1 MKDFE
6 DVLSTVPPKLSASI
20 MPSSFPDGVIVAS
33 VTPLDGDGRPDGTAL
48 AEHLQT
54 LFHRGC
60 DGALLFGTTGEGLS
74 FTVEERREA
83 LDAVIEAGVTPDR
96 LLVGTGALPLPDVVE
111 LSAHATA
118 HGVGG
123 VLVLPPFHFAD
134 ITDDGLFATYD
145 LIAQGV
151 GNDDLRLYFFHDPS
165 LTGVPISFPLIERL
179 NDRYPEQIAGVKDSS
194 DEWDHQD
201 ALCSS
206 FPDLQIF
213 AGSERHLTPLLRAG
227 GAGCISATVNVTAP
241 LAQQAVRDWQNNAQV
256 ASAQSTLTELRS
268 RLSQFPTIPALKQL
282 LARRYERP
290 HWARVRPPLAPLDD
304 DEEERLASLHESIW
318 TEVESTIE

>member
-1 MKDFE
+1 
-6 DVLSTVPPKLSASI
+6 
-20 MPSSFPDGVIVAS
+20 MPSSLPNGVIVAS
-33 VTPLDGDGRPDGTAL
+33 VTPLDDEGRPDGIAL
-48 AEHLQT
+48 AAHLRS
-54 LFHRGC
+54 LFERGC

-74 FTVEERREA
+74 FTVEERRET
-83 LDAVIEAGVTPDR
+83 LETVLETGIEPHR
-96 LLVGTGALPLPDVVE
+96 LLVGTGALPLPDVAA

-118 HGVGG
+118 RDVGG
-123 VLVLPPFHFAD
+123 VLIMPPFHFAD
-134 ITDDGLFATYD
+134 IKDAGLMATYD
-145 LIAQGV
+145 AVIQEV
-151 GNDDLRLYFFHDPS
+151 GSEGLRLYFYHYPS
-165 LTGVPISFPLIERL
+165 LTGVPIPFPVIERL
-179 NDRYPEQIAGVKDSS
+179 HERYPDQVAGVKDSS

-227 GAGCISATVNVTAP
+227 GAGCISATVNITAP

-282 LARRYERP
+282 LAWRRDRP
-290 HWARVRPPLAPLDD
+290 NWARVRPPLAPLDE
-304 DEEERLASLHESIW
+304 DEEERLASLHESVW
-318 TEVESTIE
+318 AEVEGTLQ